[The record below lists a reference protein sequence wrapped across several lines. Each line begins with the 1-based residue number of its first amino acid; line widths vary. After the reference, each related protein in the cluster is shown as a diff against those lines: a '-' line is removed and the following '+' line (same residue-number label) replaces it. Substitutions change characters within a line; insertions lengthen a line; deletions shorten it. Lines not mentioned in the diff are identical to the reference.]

1 MTRSIQKKRN
11 QKMKVVS
18 CDCFNFFEQKGISLE
33 TLRNYV
39 SEESDV
45 KVTRYAIRVKVNGH
59 VKKIWRITA
68 RFAEKNSSTRK
79 ISRGKRMIYDVLLES
94 RTCHRVL
101 IEADNKREL
110 KENIWKIGADLD
122 YKNAVPVNIYEIKG
136 LASYRDINNLKEI
149 LPFFSEGIHA
159 YRIENGIVKFLN
171 EGKEDQNN
179 ERS

>member
-1 MTRSIQKKRN
+1 
-11 QKMKVVS
+11 
-18 CDCFNFFEQKGISLE
+18 
-33 TLRNYV
+33 
-39 SEESDV
+39 
-45 KVTRYAIRVKVNGH
+45 
-59 VKKIWRITA
+59 
-68 RFAEKNSSTRK
+68 
-79 ISRGKRMIYDVLLES
+79 MIYDVLLES

-136 LASYRDINNLKEI
+136 LASYRDINKLKEI

-171 EGKEDQNN
+171 EKKEDRND